1 MSSGL
6 EKKETRKRLIV
17 VLEFC
22 PLEIIRV
29 GKSRDARM
37 QLLNCDDHSNLLR
50 RQQRDPNEFRPDIV
64 HQCLLTLLDSPLNK
78 AGLLQVFVHT
88 RSNVLIEVHPHIRLP
103 RTFPR
108 FAGLFVQL
116 LEKLSI
122 KSSAG
127 ERLLSVIKNP
137 ITDHLPLGAV
147 RIGLSGDDAKAAV
160 NIRNWISS
168 ECSEIAK
175 DKPTVVFIGAMAH
188 GSDDFEFA
196 EKKISISNY
205 PLSASVA
212 CGKVCCAWEE
222 LWGII

>member
-1 MSSGL
+1 M
-6 EKKETRKRLIV
+6 
-17 VLEFC
+17 
-22 PLEIIRV
+22 
-29 GKSRDARM
+29 
-37 QLLNCDDHSNLLR
+37 
-50 RQQRDPNEFRPDIV
+50 
-64 HQCLLTLLDSPLNK
+64 
-78 AGLLQVFVHT
+78 
-88 RSNVLIEVHPHIRLP
+88 LIEVHPHIRLP

-108 FAGLFVQL
+108 FAGLFGTTFFNCLVQL